1 VKAATIGLVVGVS
14 GRGSLDWSLRLVNVD
29 GRVWRQGTR
38 QEQVRQIAPKKY
50 ANSVSLVAVRDDYVL

>member
-14 GRGSLDWSLRLVNVD
+14 DRGSLDWSLRLVNVD

-38 QEQVRQIAPKKY
+38 QEQVRQIAPKIC
-50 ANSVSLVAVRDDYVL
+50 